1 MWLLTA
7 DWKAGK
13 HCWKWRNVKLI
24 ELKILKEV
32 AEVLVVVAEVVAVVV
47 AEVIVVVVAEVVVA
61 EVIVVAEVA

>member
-47 AEVIVVVVAEVVVA
+47 AEVIVVVAEVVVA